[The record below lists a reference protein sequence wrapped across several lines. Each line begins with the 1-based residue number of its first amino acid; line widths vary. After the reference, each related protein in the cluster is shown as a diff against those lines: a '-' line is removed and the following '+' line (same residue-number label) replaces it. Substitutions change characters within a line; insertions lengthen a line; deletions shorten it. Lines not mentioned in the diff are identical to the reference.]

1 MAASVAMGSPVSG
14 TENGNGSRLLPPHDQ
29 FLADGAGGGVEAE
42 DVGAGGP
49 AAHVEGGREAGVRG
63 IAHFSA

>member
-29 FLADGAGGGVEAE
+29 FLADGAGG
-42 DVGAGGP
+42 P